1 MTSLRWIP
9 VALSLAITL
18 PAALATPAHAGADPG
33 AEMIAHIV
41 TSAQDMDRDQAAADG
56 TDGTAARRMG
66 TAGELCDWAVD
77 EALKLKLPA
86 STPIVAGS
94 FTGTLGT
101 AKKELCS
108 RGARAFQ
115 GYWARTYPDHAA
127 VLKNDK
133 WRMFIES
140 QGNGFFVNGDAGERN
155 AEAADLA
162 KAKLWF
168 EQTSWDP
175 EGNCRKSM
183 WVYYR
188 YQFDKNGKLVKE
200 SKKQYCGDPGAK
212 AMR

>member
-1 MTSLRWIP
+1 MKSLRWIP
-9 VALSLAITL
+9 VALSLAVAL
-18 PAALATPAHAGADPG
+18 PTALATPAHAGGDPG
-33 AEMIAHIV
+33 AAQLAIIV
-41 TSAQDMDRDQAAADG
+41 KNAEILDRDQAGADG
-56 TDGTAARRMG
+56 TDGDAARRMDV
-66 TAGELCDWAVD
+66 AGYDCDKAVD
-77 EALKLKLPA
+77 EALKLKVPA
-86 STPIVAGS
+86 STPVVAGTYS
-94 FTGTLGT
+94 GTLGT

-108 RGARAFQ
+108 RGRKAFE
-115 GYWARTYPDHAA
+115 GYWARKLPEHAA
-127 VLKNDK
+127 LLKNDK
-133 WRMFIES
+133 WRMFLES
-140 QGNGFFVNGDAGERN
+140 QGNGFFVNGYAGERN

-175 EGNCRKSM
+175 EGNCRNSI

>member
-66 TAGELCDWAVD
+66 TAGDLCDWAVD

-140 QGNGFFVNGDAGERN
+140 QGNGLFVNGDAGERN